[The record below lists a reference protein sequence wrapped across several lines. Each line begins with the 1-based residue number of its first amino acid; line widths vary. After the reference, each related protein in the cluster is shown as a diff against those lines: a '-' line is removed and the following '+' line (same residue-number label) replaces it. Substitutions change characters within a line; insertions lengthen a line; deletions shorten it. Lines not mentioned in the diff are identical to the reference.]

1 MVSSIAV
8 GRHFGPYLIRDVL
21 GKGAS
26 ATVYVGRRSDDTDV
40 AVKVLSTFAMGN
52 ADFRRAV
59 PREFNAVSRIDH
71 PGVIS
76 MHKMGTI
83 ADVLFIEMEMIV
95 GPTLDAEQAV
105 GKALPLQRATE
116 LMAEAADAVQACH
129 YVGVIHRDLKP
140 SNILLRD
147 GHPVLFDF
155 GLAQDAE
162 SPDAEPGR
170 LYGTPMTASPEQV
183 HAEGPVDGRAD
194 VYALG
199 VTMFRLVTG
208 KLPFYGERM
217 DLLRLHAE
225 QPAPPPSSINK
236 ALPNEFD
243 EVILRAL
250 AKDPADRYQSAS
262 AFAEAVRAIPTEM
275 LAEKKR
281 GWRRSA
287 RRA

>member
-8 GRHFGPYLIRDVL
+8 GRHFGPYLICDVL

-26 ATVYVGRRSDDTDV
+26 ATVYVGRRSDDIDV

-59 PREFNAVSRIDH
+59 PREFNAVSRIEH

-76 MHKMGTI
+76 MNKMGTI

-95 GPTLDAEQAV
+95 GPSLDAEQAV
-105 GKALPLQRATE
+105 GKAMPLQRATE
-116 LMAEAADAVQACH
+116 LIAEAADAVQACH
-129 YVGVIHRDLKP
+129 DAGVVHRDLKP

-162 SPDAEPGR
+162 APDAEPGR

-199 VTMFRLVTG
+199 VTMFRLITG
-208 KLPFYGERM
+208 KLPFYGC
-217 DLLRLHAE
+217 LLYTS
-225 QPAPPPSSINK
+225 PSPRDS
-236 ALPNEFD
+236 
-243 EVILRAL
+243 
-250 AKDPADRYQSAS
+250 
-262 AFAEAVRAIPTEM
+262 
-275 LAEKKR
+275 
-281 GWRRSA
+281 
-287 RRA
+287 